1 MYDYT
6 ITLREMHNS
15 SEELNDFTQRI
26 NSSIG
31 IIMHTK
37 NHKCKFRKFYVNVI
51 FAEVAFRKF
60 AIRL

>member
-6 ITLREMHNS
+6 ITFRAIYNS
-15 SEELNDFTQRI
+15 SETLNDFTQRI

-37 NHKCKFRKFYVNVI
+37 NPKCQFRKFYVNVN